1 MRILIFNESALN
13 DSGYVFKELNLNAAG
28 EMESF
33 LKTVERRAFVIA
45 RINTKDEEEALDIVQ
60 DTMFTLVQKYSD
72 RSSNELA
79 PLFHTILYN
88 KINDWHRKQKVRNRW
103 RVFFGFDD
111 TNVAAEDTVPQE
123 QFLEPDNYLQEV
135 EINKSVL
142 EAIKD
147 LPIRQQQ
154 AIILR
159 AWEGFSVAETAN
171 IMKCSQGSVKTHYS
185 RAVHSLR
192 NKLGELINE
201 R

>member
-1 MRILIFNESALN
+1 
-13 DSGYVFKELNLNAAG
+13 
-28 EMESF
+28 MESF

-72 RSSNELA
+72 RPVDELA
-79 PLFHTILYN
+79 PLFHTILYS

-103 RVFFGFDD
+103 RVFFGFGESD
-111 TNVAAEDTVPQE
+111 VQAEDTVPQE
-123 QFLEPDNYLQEV
+123 QFLEPDNYLQEI

-147 LPIRQQQ
+147 LPTRQQQ
-154 AIILR
+154 AVILR
-159 AWEGFSVAETAN
+159 AWEGFSVAETAE

-192 NKLGELINE
+192 DKLGELINE
-201 R
+201 RQ